1 MKLPDPKDILQNW
14 LTQMS
19 DQTNASLENLKRDTN
34 PEYDT
39 HEDDLD
45 DVEQLDVESV
55 EYVHVDQEYYQEELY
70 IGMMSGNKN
79 SFFLFWIWTAA
90 LFQRISF
97 KNLLKLYSL

>member
-19 DQTNASLENLKRDTN
+19 DQTNASLENLKRDTS
-34 PEYDT
+34 PDYDT

-55 EYVHVDQEYYQEELY
+55 EYVHVEQEYYQEELY
-70 IGMMSGNKN
+70 IGMMSGKN
-79 SFFLFWIWTAA
+79 SLSLLNMERKA
-90 LFQRISF
+90 LF
-97 KNLLKLYSL
+97 

>member
-1 MKLPDPKDILQNW
+1 MRLPDPKDILQNW

-70 IGMMSGNKN
+70 IGMMSGNMN
-79 SFFLFWIWTAA
+79 SFF
-90 LFQRISF
+90 SF
-97 KNLLKLYSL
+97 KYGTQSLILKNPLKNI